1 MAGPRR
7 FVFRSNDLT
16 ALRNAVRAGL
26 GLTVLPHF
34 LAAGDAGLAFLPEPA
49 CPVVREMW
57 LVVHPDVKRSPRVR
71 LVADLI
77 VELVDG
83 ARALL
88 LTGNG

>member
-1 MAGPRR
+1 M
-7 FVFRSNDLT
+7 
-16 ALRNAVRAGL
+16 
-26 GLTVLPHF
+26 
-34 LAAGDAGLAFLPEPA
+34 
-49 CPVVREMW
+49 
-57 LVVHPDVKRSPRVR
+57 HPDVKRSPRVR